1 MDGHHP
7 GPSFQMEALNV
18 MLNIYEQHKG
28 CGMLPGAAGGGGR
41 RRM

>member
-18 MLNIYEQHKG
+18 MLNTYEQHKG
-28 CGMLPGAAGGGGR
+28 CGMLPGSNNRKA
-41 RRM
+41 